1 MAHGNGTSSHSLDVT
16 QGVIWRQLVALFLPV
31 LAGTVFQEVY
41 TLANAYVIGRY
52 ASLTALGAI
61 QATATLT
68 DLTISISMGVG
79 IGCSVIVSQYFGARD
94 DRRLQ
99 DAVHTAVALSL
110 ALGICCSVIGLFG
123 AGPLLALMGTPA
135 DLMPESLEFMYAY
148 FGAVTLPIMFNML
161 TALQRAVG
169 DTRTPA
175 LITAFGC
182 LVNVALDFLLIG
194 FLKMGV
200 RGAAYAT
207 AGSYFVGSVLS
218 AGSLMRADGTWR
230 LHPSRIRIAGPI
242 ARDMLACALPL
253 ATQNAVFPLSN
264 MVVQSTVNS
273 FGSDVV
279 IAWGLQARIGSVIW
293 LVSDALAM
301 AATTFSAQNFGAAD
315 YARMRRGLHVSLVL
329 ATLVMGVSEAL
340 VCLFSQELSALFA
353 QEPTIVGLTS
363 LLVRLTV
370 PFYVIFSFMDIIA
383 GVIRGAGESLRPMLI
398 IILGTCVLRIA
409 WMLGIVP
416 RFHSI
421 VTVVVSYPVT
431 WLVTTLLFVVY
442 YRHGRWLTRALRTA
456 RRRRA
461 DV

>member
-1 MAHGNGTSSHSLDVT
+1 MAHGTSSHSLDVT
-16 QGVIWRQLVALFLPV
+16 QGVIWRQLAALFLPV
-31 LAGTVFQEVY
+31 LAGAVFQELY
-41 TLANAYVIGRY
+41 TLVNAYVVGRY
-52 ASLTALGAI
+52 ASLTALGSI

-68 DLTISISMGVG
+68 DLTISISMGMG

-110 ALGICCSVIGLFG
+110 ALGICCSVIGLLG

-230 LHPSRIRIAGPI
+230 LHPSRIRIEPSI

-253 ATQNAVFPLSN
+253 AAQNAIFPLSN
-264 MVVQSTVNS
+264 MVVQSSVNS

-279 IAWGLQARIGSVIW
+279 IAWGLNARIGSVVW

-301 AATTFSAQNFGAAD
+301 ASTTFSAQNFGAAN
-315 YARMRRGLHVSLVL
+315 YERIRRGLRVSLGMAVLGMGSVEALICLNAHRL
-329 ATLVMGVSEAL
+329 ATL
-340 VCLFSQELSALFA
+340 FA
-353 QEPTIVGLTS
+353 TDPTVVGLTAT
-363 LLVRLTV
+363 LVLMTV

-383 GVIRGAGESLRPMLI
+383 GVIRGAGESLRPMLL
-398 IILGTCVLRIA
+398 IILGTCVSRIA
-409 WMLGIVP
+409 WVLLVVP
-416 RFHSI
+416 RYHSI
-421 VTVVVSYPVT
+421 VTVVVSYPLT

-442 YRHGRWLTRALRTA
+442 YRHGRWLTRSLRTA

>member
-110 ALGICCSVIGLFG
+110 ALGICCSVIGLLG

-175 LITAFGC
+175 IITAFGC

-200 RGAAYAT
+200 RGAALAT
-207 AGSYFVGSVLS
+207 AGSYLVGSMLAAS
-218 AGSLMRADGTWR
+218 SLMRADGAWR

-253 ATQNAVFPLSN
+253 AAQNAVFPLSN

-279 IAWGLQARIGSVIW
+279 IAWGLQARIGW
-293 LVSDALAM
+293 
-301 AATTFSAQNFGAAD
+301 
-315 YARMRRGLHVSLVL
+315 MRRGLHVSLVL
-329 ATLVMGVSEAL
+329 ATLVMGASEAL